1 MRCGAD
7 VGVGSGSRAFH
18 LLLQSQIHPNKN
30 VVPAPRLVL
39 FLSSSKWS
47 LIGGKLRCGAD
58 FGGGSG
64 SRAVPLAALVS
75 DPLQ

>member
-1 MRCGAD
+1 MRCGA
-7 VGVGSGSRAFH
+7 VFGGGSGSRAFH
-18 LLLQSQIHPNKN
+18 LLLQSQTRSNKK
-30 VVPAPRLVL
+30 VAPAPRLVYS
-39 FLSSSKWS
+39 LSSSKWS
-47 LIGGKLRCGAD
+47 FIGGKLRCGAD